1 MTHSKACSGPAPR
14 WTPRS
19 TTKCARRRAE
29 PGPVD
34 TLDTLAGVALW
45 LTLLHST
52 AGLSIG
58 FAIGSLT
65 L

>member
-1 MTHSKACSGPAPR
+1 MTDSKACSGPAAR
-14 WTPRS
+14 WTPRAP
-19 TTKCARRRAE
+19 TKRARRRAE

-34 TLDTLAGVALW
+34 TLDTLTGLVLW

-52 AGLSIG
+52 AGVSIG
-58 FAIGSLT
+58 FVIGRLT